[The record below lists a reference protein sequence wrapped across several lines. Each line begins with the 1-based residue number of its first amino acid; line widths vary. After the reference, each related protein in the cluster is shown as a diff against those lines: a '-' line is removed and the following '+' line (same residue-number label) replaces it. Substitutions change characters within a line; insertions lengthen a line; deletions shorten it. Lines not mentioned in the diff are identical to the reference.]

1 MQFLEGS
8 SIKLKI
14 WISVNRN
21 RETVSSP
28 GGKAWESN
36 GGDSKI
42 WQSVKSAIFAKDQK
56 PAEKIDQA
64 AK

>member
-1 MQFLEGS
+1 MQFLESS

-36 GGDSKI
+36 GGDFKI
-42 WQSVKSAIFAKDQK
+42 WQSVKSAIFAKGRK
-56 PAEKIDQA
+56 AEEKIEQA